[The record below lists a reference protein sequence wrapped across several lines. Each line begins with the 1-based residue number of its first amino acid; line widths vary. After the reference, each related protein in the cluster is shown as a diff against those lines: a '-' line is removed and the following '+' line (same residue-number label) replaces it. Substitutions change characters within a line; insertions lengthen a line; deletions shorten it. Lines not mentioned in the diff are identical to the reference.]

1 MSIPKE
7 PRQLMINLMYL
18 VLTALLALNVSAEV
32 MNAFFTLD
40 KGIKNSNDIVQ
51 NTNQTILNNIQKQ
64 AQAYDNDQNKAFLAA
79 ASQAEDLTEELV
91 AYVEAI
97 KTELYEAAGGDDPKH
112 PGQPKRIKDKDVTT
126 RMFVGDTG
134 ANNGK
139 GFELEKKIR
148 DTRDVLLQLVDNDP
162 SLAESI
168 PLKIDETALE
178 KSGAKSWTDY
188 NFKQMPVAAVFPL
201 LTKIQNDAKASA
213 TAILNHFLG
222 KVSGEEIKFDAFEPV
237 ISARKGYIIRGETYN
252 ADIFLSAYSTSAGDN
267 TRISVNGANLPVK
280 DGKAVYNA
288 SPDAIGAKKYNV
300 KIDVTNP
307 LTGEIKSY
315 AKEFEYEV
323 GERSVAVSADK
334 MNVFYIGVDNPVSV
348 SAAGISSNELS
359 VSIDGGGGTI
369 KKVGSNNFVVN
380 VTNPGDA
387 TINVA
392 GGGMRDSKLFRV
404 KRIPNPEA
412 RLSNS
417 NGGNMGSGEFKAQ
430 AGVGAFLD
438 NFDFDAKCSVVGYE
452 LVYAA
457 KRADVVIVENEGA
470 RYTDA
475 SQKLVAMAK
484 PGDTYYFN
492 NVRASCPGDKVSRK
506 INSMVFTIR

>member
-32 MNAFFTLD
+32 MYAFFTLD
-40 KGIKNSNDIVQ
+40 KGIKNSNDIVE

-64 AQAYDNDQNKAFLAA
+64 ADAYDNEENRAFLESAL
-79 ASQAEDLTEELV
+79 QAKALSDEL
-91 AYVEAI
+91 ATYVG
-97 KTELYEAAGGDDPKH
+97 ELKEQLFEAAGGEDPKH
-112 PGQPKRIKDKDVTT
+112 PDQPKRIKDKDVTT
-126 RMFVGDTG
+126 RMFVGETG
-134 ANNGK
+134 KEDGE
-139 GFELEKKIR
+139 GYVLEKKIM
-148 DTRDVLLQLVDNDP
+148 DTRAKLLEIVENDP
-162 SLAESI
+162 TLAESI
-168 PLKIDETALE
+168 PLKIDDSFAE
-178 KSGAKSWTDY
+178 KSDAKSWTEF
-188 NFKQMPVAAVFPL
+188 NFFQMPVAAVFPL
-201 LTKIQNDAKASA
+201 LTKIQNDAKASS
-213 TAILNHFLG
+213 TAILNYFLG

-237 ISARKGYIIRGETYN
+237 ISARKGYIIRGESYN

-267 TRISVNGANLPVK
+267 TRISVNGANLPVEN
-280 DGKAVYNA
+280 GKAIYAV
-288 SPDAIGAKKYNV
+288 SPNSIGTKKYNV

-334 MNVFYIGVDNPVSV
+334 MNVFYIGVDNPISV
-348 SAAGISSNELS
+348 SAAGISSNDLNVTVE
-359 VSIDGGGGTI
+359 GGGGTI
-369 KKVGSNNFVVN
+369 KKVGSNNFIVN
-380 VTNPGDA
+380 VSTVGDA
-387 TINVA
+387 KINVV
-392 GGGMRDSKLFRV
+392 GGPLRDSKSFRV

-457 KRADVVIVENEGA
+457 KRQDVIIVDNEGA
-470 RYTDA
+470 RYT
-475 SQKLVAMAK
+475 SQAQELVSRAR

-492 NVRASCPGDKVSRK
+492 NVRATCPGDKVSRK
-506 INSMVFTIR
+506 INSMVFNIR